1 VNNLTT
7 NHVKRGIAYE
17 KRKAHEHGACH
28 VGGPGMHDYQ
38 RGNVKGEV
46 KARQTPVTKP
56 ELQRLI
62 RQKGVCEV
70 DSKAGF
76 TQPAI
81 DYRDRH
87 QPYVNLISRRRRI

>member
-1 VNNLTT
+1 MAQ

-17 KRKAHEHGACH
+17 KRKAQEHRASH
-28 VGGPGMHDYQ
+28 VGGPGVHDYQ
-38 RGNVKGEV
+38 RGPVKGEV
-46 KARQTPVTKP
+46 KARQTHVTKP

-62 RQKGVCEV
+62 RQKGVTEV

-81 DYRDRH
+81 NYRDRH
-87 QPYVNLISRRRRI
+87 QPDVKLISRRRKI

>member
-1 VNNLTT
+1 
-7 NHVKRGIAYE
+7 VKRGIAYE
-17 KRKAHEHGACH
+17 KRKANEHGASH

-38 RGNVKGEV
+38 RGSVKGEV

-56 ELQRLI
+56 ELQHLVRG
-62 RQKGVCEV
+62 KGITEV

-81 DYRDRH
+81 DYRNRH
-87 QPYVNLISRRRRI
+87 QPDVKLISRRRII